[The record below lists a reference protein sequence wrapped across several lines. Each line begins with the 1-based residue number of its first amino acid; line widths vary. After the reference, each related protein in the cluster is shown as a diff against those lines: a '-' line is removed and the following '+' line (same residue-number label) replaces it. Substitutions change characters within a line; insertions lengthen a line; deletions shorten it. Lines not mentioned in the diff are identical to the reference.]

1 MTNLQ
6 TIKSVAKKLNLK
18 FAPSNATINGAKL
31 YNFKDEFGQIVAA
44 NWTVSSA
51 IGEYNHGDLVG
62 KIS

>member
-6 TIKSVAKKLNLK
+6 IIKSVAKKLNLK
-18 FAPSNATINGAKL
+18 FVPSNSTINGAKL
-31 YNFKDEFGQIVAA
+31 YNFTDKFGQVVAS

-51 IGEYNHGDLVG
+51 IGEYHHGDLEG